1 MWHTSFLSTRGRADK
16 KADAANF
23 KFDGLLQAI
32 HNMVAEGR
40 LSGEALNDI
49 AKNATGYLGVVIL
62 KNKKGN
68 WVQSNMGIAINFDEV
83 NALKELSF
91 WLENAEICQKNL

>member
-1 MWHTSFLSTRGRADK
+1 MRLISNLTDCCRQYIIWSRG
-16 KADAANF
+16 
-23 KFDGLLQAI
+23 
-32 HNMVAEGR
+32 GR

-68 WVQSNMGIAINFDEV
+68 WVQSNMGMAINFDEV